1 MSFQDSLKEL
11 KDIDF
16 ADLDIQQIGV
26 WPASVKTVL
35 LVLVFIALL
44 LAGYLFQVKELRHQ
58 YQIAT
63 NKETSLLQQYETK
76 AFQAANL
83 QAYRQQM
90 LELDETFGALLQQLP
105 KDTEVPGLWKI
116 SLKSPM
122 PVD

>member
-35 LVLVFIALL
+35 LMLVFIVVL
-44 LAGYLFQVKELRHQ
+44 LAGYLFKVKELRHQ
-58 YQIAT
+58 YQIAST
-63 NKETSLLQQYETK
+63 EEASLLQRYEIK
-76 AFQAANL
+76 AFQTASL

-90 LELDETFGALLQQLP
+90 LELDETFGALLQKLP
-105 KDTEVPGLWKI
+105 KDTEVPGL
-116 SLKSPM
+116 L
-122 PVD
+122 